1 MFNGAFKG
9 KVVFLTGHT
18 GFKGSWLSEWLLL
31 LGAEVYG
38 FSLPPPTRPALFQQ
52 LGLAR
57 RLHHSIGDVR
67 DPAAVRRSIMR
78 VRPDFVFH
86 LAAQPLVREAYRQP
100 LETWRTNVMGTVAV
114 LDALRDLRRPCAAVV
129 VTTDK
134 CYENRE
140 WCHGYREEDP
150 LGGHDPYS
158 SSKAAAEIAVA
169 AWRRSFLGDGPVRVA
184 TARAGN
190 VIGGGDWA
198 PHRIVPDAIRALAT
212 GKAIPVRNPG
222 ATRPWQH
229 VLEPLSGYLWLAA
242 CLASDLGP
250 RRALATNVGAPPP
263 RATRGKSDLRLPS
276 SDLLRQSSVFS
287 PLSSDLASAFNFGPD
302 GNSNRTVRDLVEEML
317 RHWPGRWNDRSDPK
331 APHEANFLH
340 LAIDKARQQL
350 GWRPVLDFEAT
361 VERTLAWYRQ
371 TARSRV
377 PARVRDLTIAQ
388 ILDYAGEAAREG
400 VAWACMRRRPGARR
414 V

>member
-1 MFNGAFKG
+1 MESLVMFGNAFRG
-9 KVVFLTGHT
+9 RRVWLSGHT

-31 LGAEVYG
+31 LGAEVHG

-67 DPAAVRRSIMR
+67 DPAAVRRSISR
-78 VRPDFVFH
+78 TRPDFVFH
-86 LAAQPLVREAYRQP
+86 LAAQALVREAYVRP

-114 LDALRDLRRPCAAVV
+114 LDALRDLGRPCGVVV

-169 AWRRSFLGDGPVRVA
+169 AWRRSFLSASPVRVA

-198 PHRIVPDAIRALAT
+198 PHRIVPDGIRALRA
-212 GKAIPVRNPG
+212 GKVIPVRNPG

-242 CLASDLGP
+242 CL
-250 RRALATNVGAPPP
+250 T
-263 RATRGKSDLRLPS
+263 SDLRP
-276 SDLLRQSSVFS
+276 QTSVFS
-287 PLSSDLASAFNFGPD
+287 PPPFPLASAFNFGPE
-302 GNSNRTVRDLVEEML
+302 GNSNRTVRGLVEEML
-317 RHWPGRWNDRSDPK
+317 RHWPGRWADRSDPK

-350 GWRPVLDFEAT
+350 DWKPVLGFETA

-371 TARSRV
+371 AARFRV
-377 PARVRDLTIAQ
+377 SARVRDLTIGQ
-388 ILDYAGEAAREG
+388 ILGYAEDAAHEG
-400 VAWACMRRRPGARR
+400 VAWARARRRPGARK